1 LILSEDCNPSDD
13 DTLERVKA
21 RELLLKKTMGLHGKN
36 LIDAARC
43 GPNLEVVWTTN
54 SFDQVLSHYKDWRD
68 QAKDLMQGNDANL
81 PFGRIDRHKISA
93 AFMMAIIH
101 VKPLR
106 LISKEASKI
115 ALIKYLNH
123 ALAFKTAVSILA
135 IFSQHDK
142 RVGTSRTGQLKM
154 AVFPEAK
161 GPDYLEHAYRALAH
175 ASGGD
180 SKQLTLPVLAHWMFY
195 IENYW
200 LMAETQKTK

>member
-1 LILSEDCNPSDD
+1 M
-13 DTLERVKA
+13 
-21 RELLLKKTMGLHGKN
+21 KKTMGLHGKK
-36 LIDAARC
+36 LIDAAWC
-43 GPNLEVVWTTN
+43 GPKLEVVWATN
-54 SFDQVLSHYKDWRD
+54 SFDQVLFHYKDWRD
-68 QAKDLMQGNDANL
+68 DAKDLMHSSDANL

-123 ALAFKTAVSILA
+123 ALAFKTAVSILG
-135 IFSQHDK
+135 IFAQHDE
-142 RVGTSRTGQLKM
+142 RVGTIKSGHLKM

-161 GPDYLEHAYRALAH
+161 GADYLAHAYRALAH

-180 SKQLTLPVLAHWMFY
+180 CKQLTLPVLAHWMFY
-195 IENYW
+195 IEKYW
-200 LMAETQKTK
+200 LLTNS